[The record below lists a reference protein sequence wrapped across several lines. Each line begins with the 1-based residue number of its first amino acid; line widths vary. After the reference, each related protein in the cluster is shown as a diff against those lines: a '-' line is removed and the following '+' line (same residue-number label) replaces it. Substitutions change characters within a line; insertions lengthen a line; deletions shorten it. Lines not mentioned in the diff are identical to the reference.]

1 MATRLNDGP
10 IQDIQLMLQ
19 SVTDIATRL
28 FINSAM
34 YMDIYRLV
42 STSKTWKI
50 SRNDLALPTTD
61 CGEHYQK
68 WDCYKVQLIRQ

>member
-34 YMDIYRLV
+34 YTDIYRLV
-42 STSKTWKI
+42 STSKT
-50 SRNDLALPTTD
+50 
-61 CGEHYQK
+61 
-68 WDCYKVQLIRQ
+68 

>member
-28 FINSAM
+28 FINSAL
-34 YMDIYRLV
+34 YTDIYRLV

-50 SRNDLALPTTD
+50 SRNDLD
-61 CGEHYQK
+61 YQ
-68 WDCYKVQLIRQ
+68 QLIVGNIIRDGIVTKCNW

>member
-34 YMDIYRLV
+34 YTDIYRLV

-61 CGEHYQK
+61 CGEHY
-68 WDCYKVQLIRQ
+68 

>member
-34 YMDIYRLV
+34 YTDIYRLV

-50 SRNDLALPTTD
+50 SRNDLD
-61 CGEHYQK
+61 YQ
-68 WDCYKVQLIRQ
+68 QLIVGNIIRDGIVTKCNW

>member
-34 YMDIYRLV
+34 CMDIYRLV
-42 STSKTWKI
+42 STSKT
-50 SRNDLALPTTD
+50 
-61 CGEHYQK
+61 
-68 WDCYKVQLIRQ
+68 